1 MTDQDPT
8 AELKAHS
15 REQLLRHTWELAQA
29 GGELDDE
36 E

>member
-15 REQLLRHTWELAQA
+15 REQLRHIWQLAQA
-29 GGELDDE
+29 SGELDDE